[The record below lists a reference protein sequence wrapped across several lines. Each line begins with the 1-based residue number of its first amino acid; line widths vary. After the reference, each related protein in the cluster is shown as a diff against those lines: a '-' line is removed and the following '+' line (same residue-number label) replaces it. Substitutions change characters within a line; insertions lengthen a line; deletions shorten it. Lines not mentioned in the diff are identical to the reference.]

1 MAHTIITIARQY
13 GSGGRTVGRM
23 LAEQLH
29 IPYYDRDIITLASED
44 SGINAR
50 LFEDEKLKSP
60 LRSLIKSRGVDSYKV
75 LTHESAGFIK
85 DDNLFAIQAKIIRQ
99 LADEGP
105 CVLIGRC
112 ADHILCGRQGVV
124 SVFVHAKPDFCLREA
139 MKVTSLSNR
148 EVLRLIE
155 KTDDY
160 RAKYYKYCTGKSWN
174 DARNYDLS
182 LDSSKLGFEG
192 TCKAILDYIR
202 NREDCDLPA
211 PKATEGTV

>member
-13 GSGGRTVGRM
+13 GSGGRTVGKM

-29 IPYYDRDIITLASED
+29 IPYYDREIIALASED

-60 LRSLIKSRGVDSYKV
+60 LRGLLKPRGIDHYNIQSP
-75 LTHESAGFIK
+75 ESAGFTK
-85 DDNLFAIQAKIIRQ
+85 DDNLFALQAKIIRE
-99 LADEGP
+99 LSDRGP
-105 CVLIGRC
+105 CIIIGRC
-112 ADHILCGRQGVV
+112 ADHVLSSKPGVV

-139 MKVTSLSNR
+139 MKVNSLPER
-148 EVLRLIE
+148 DVLRLIE

-160 RAKYYKYCTGKSWN
+160 RAKYYKYCTGKNWN

-182 LDSSKLGFEG
+182 LDSSRLGFEG
-192 TCKAILDYIR
+192 TAKAILAYIAQR
-202 NREDCDLPA
+202 PDCDPFPSA
-211 PKATEGTV
+211 GENK

>member
-13 GSGGRTVGRM
+13 GSGGRTVGKM

-29 IPYYDRDIITLASED
+29 IPYYDREIIALASED

-60 LRSLIKSRGVDSYKV
+60 LRGLLKPRGIDHYNIQSP
-75 LTHESAGFIK
+75 ESAGFTK
-85 DDNLFAIQAKIIRQ
+85 DDNLFALQAKIIRE
-99 LADEGP
+99 LSDRGP
-105 CVLIGRC
+105 CIIIGRC
-112 ADHILCGRQGVV
+112 ADHVLSSKPGVV

-139 MKVTSLSNR
+139 MKVNSLPER
-148 EVLRLIE
+148 DVLRLIE

-160 RAKYYKYCTGKSWN
+160 RAKYYKYCTGKNWN

-182 LDSSKLGFEG
+182 LDSSKLGFDG
-192 TCKAILDYIR
+192 VADVITDYIR
-202 NREDCDLPA
+202 RRPDCDLV
-211 PKATEGTV
+211 K